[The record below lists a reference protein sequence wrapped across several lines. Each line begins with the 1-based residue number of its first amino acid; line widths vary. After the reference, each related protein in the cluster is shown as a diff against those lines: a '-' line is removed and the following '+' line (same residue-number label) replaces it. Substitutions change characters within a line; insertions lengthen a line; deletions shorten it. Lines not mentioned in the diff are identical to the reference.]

1 MFGDG
6 ELFILYRTNFNMMHH
21 FKYDIDMFENMIPF
35 EREIYTHML
44 IEQLEKDRQRI
55 EKQ

>member
-6 ELFILYRTNFNMMHH
+6 ELFILFRTNFNMMHH
-21 FKYDIDMFENMIPF
+21 FKYDIEMFENMIPF

-44 IEQLEKDRQRI
+44 IEQLEKDRQRL
-55 EKQ
+55 EK

>member
-1 MFGDG
+1 M
-6 ELFILYRTNFNMMHH
+6 YRTNFNMMHH
-21 FKYDIDMFENMIPF
+21 FNYSIDWFENMIPF

-55 EKQ
+55 ERK